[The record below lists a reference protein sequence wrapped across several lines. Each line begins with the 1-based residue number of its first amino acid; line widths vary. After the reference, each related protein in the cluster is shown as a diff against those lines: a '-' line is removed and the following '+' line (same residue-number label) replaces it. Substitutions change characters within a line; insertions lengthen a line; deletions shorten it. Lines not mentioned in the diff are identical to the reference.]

1 MLFFYS
7 FMLFYFLCLMG
18 SVNEII
24 VHFVQHSPFLVS
36 INIQILSIKKFARSQ
51 HALGLCIFLTRLI
64 WRHNVGQSK
73 STFSNLIML
82 KTIASKS
89 ISFEL
94 LDKFQTLMTSSQVS
108 QKTTVLNYKM
118 LYINRMEILCGSLFA
133 KRT

>member
-1 MLFFYS
+1 MFFFYFS
-7 FMLFYFLCLMG
+7 CYFISCLVG

-51 HALGLCIFLTRLI
+51 HALGLCIFQTRLI

-89 ISFEL
+89 IFFEL

-118 LYINRMEILCGSLFA
+118 LYINRMEILCRSLLA